1 MIGLTAKFDISLFVF
16 LIIVLLVPN
25 SFAESN
31 DIPITLGNQN
41 IEIDFDGKWS
51 FTQEW
56 KASSLNEIKTDL
68 GPIYLRTFHLHNFIY
83 VMIDAVADKTIDK
96 GYDKATICFDSKNE
110 KSITPDEND
119 YCFSVTLG
127 KKNPTTFGGNQQLKE
142 FEIIDNPSGLIAV
155 ADASD
160 ENDRYTPIPHSSY
173 EFRIPIDLLGRTDSY
188 GFYVGVFEHNNS
200 TMYTWPSNLSVTS
213 KNDIPNPNEWGIIFS
228 PDKSL
233 PEYDLP
239 MVILIMSV
247 VMVIFVS
254 SKICRL
260 NLPFQNR

>member
-1 MIGLTAKFDISLFVF
+1 MIRLTAKFDVSLFVF

-51 FTQEW
+51 FTAEW

-68 GPIYLRTFHLHNFIY
+68 GPIYLRTFHLGNFIY

-127 KKNPTTFGGNQQLKE
+127 KKNPTTFRGNQQLKE

-160 ENDRYTPIPHSSY
+160 ENDRYTSIPHSSY
-173 EFRIPIDLLGRTDSY
+173 EFKIPIEPLERKDVY
-188 GFYVGVFEHNNS
+188 GFYVEVYDESSSQSFS
-200 TMYTWPSNLSVTS
+200 WPPEIETNLLSN
-213 KNDIPNPNEWGIIFS
+213 IPSPQKWGIIWS

-233 PEYDLP
+233 PEFELP
-239 MVILIMSV
+239 LVTMMFGIVAI
-247 VMVIFVS
+247 IFI
-254 SKICRL
+254 SKKIVRL
-260 NLPFQNR
+260 NSLFRF

>member
-1 MIGLTAKFDISLFVF
+1 MIGLTVKFDVSLFVF

-51 FTQEW
+51 FTAEW

-83 VMIDAVADKTIDK
+83 IMIDAVADKTIDK

-119 YCFSVTLG
+119 YYFSVTLG
-127 KKNPTTFGGNQQLKE
+127 KKSPTRFRGNQQLKE
-142 FEIIDNPSGLIAV
+142 FEIIDNPS
-155 ADASD
+155 
-160 ENDRYTPIPHSSY
+160 
-173 EFRIPIDLLGRTDSY
+173 
-188 GFYVGVFEHNNS
+188 
-200 TMYTWPSNLSVTS
+200 WPFNLSVTS
-213 KNDIPNPNEWGIIFS
+213 KNYIPNPNECGIIFS

-233 PEYDLP
+233 PEYELP
-239 MVILIMSV
+239 IIVLVLAVLFIVL
-247 VMVIFVS
+247 VS
-254 SKICRL
+254 SKSK
-260 NLPFQNR
+260 NLDLFYYNR